1 MEVTRPGIE
10 SEPWLQPIPEATV
23 DPLTHYNGQGIEP
36 MPPQPPE
43 PLQSDSQPTAQ
54 QQELLFIYIL

>member
-1 MEVTRPGIE
+1 MEVTGPGTE
-10 SEPWLQPIPEATV
+10 SEPRLQPIPEATV

-54 QQELLFIYIL
+54 